1 MSEGASPRRLH
12 MIFNP
17 TAGGSRGRR
26 YAKVVERL
34 RDGGCAIHEQPTT
47 KRGDAESFAA
57 TLRPDSYDTLVAAG
71 GDGTINEVVN
81 GLMANPD
88 PLARALP
95 LAVLPL
101 GTANVLAAEIGLSV
115 RPAEI
120 ASAILSGRPQ
130 PISVGVANGR
140 HFMLMAGVGFDAHV
154 VSQVDS
160 RMKKRIGKGAYVL
173 QTLRQLRKFGFPSY
187 RVTVDGETF
196 EVASAIVAN
205 AHFYGGRFVAAPR
218 ARLDAP
224 TLEVCLFGRSGRLN
238 AMRYAAALSLNL
250 LSRLGDYRVV
260 TGSTIEI
267 RGPLEDPLQGDG
279 DIIASL
285 PAEIAVR
292 PGALNMLMP
301 KG

>member
-1 MSEGASPRRLH
+1 

-34 RDGGCAIHEQPTT
+34 RDGGCAIHEQPTA

-57 TLRPDSYDTLVAAG
+57 TLRPNSCDTLVAAG

-115 RPAEI
+115 SPAEI
-120 ASAILSGRPQ
+120 ASEILTGRPQ

-224 TLEVCLFGRSGRLN
+224 TLEVCLFGRSGRLH
-238 AMRYAAALSLNL
+238 AMRYAAALGLNL

-285 PAEIAVR
+285 PAEIAVC
-292 PGALNMLMP
+292 PGALNLLMP
-301 KG
+301 RG